1 MSELLLINP
10 RARARRK
17 TTTKTR
23 RNPRRKATTTV
34 VAAPRRRRVS
44 TRKSRVSTAARRTYA
59 RARSGMGK
67 AGIVNMVKDGG
78 VGALGALAVDLA
90 LAKLP
95 LPAMLTSGNMKLI
108 TKTGL
113 AIAVG
118 VIAGKMGK
126 RDLGHKMA
134 IGAITITAYEA
145 LRGMLGG
152 SLGLNAITDI
162 NGMGF
167 YSSAQ
172 VDGYDDPS
180 MFAGADSMGMYDLG
194 GSVDNSWNTNEYS
207 NDTVY

>member
-1 MSELLLINP
+1 MNELLLVNP
-10 RARARRK
+10 RARRK
-17 TTTKTR
+17 TSTKTAR
-23 RNPRRKATTTV
+23 RNPRRKATTAVT
-34 VAAPRRRRVS
+34 APRRRRVS
-44 TRKSRVSTAARRTYA
+44 SRKSRVSTATRRTYA

-134 IGAITITAYEA
+134 IGAITISAYEA
-145 LRGMLGG
+145 LRGMVGG